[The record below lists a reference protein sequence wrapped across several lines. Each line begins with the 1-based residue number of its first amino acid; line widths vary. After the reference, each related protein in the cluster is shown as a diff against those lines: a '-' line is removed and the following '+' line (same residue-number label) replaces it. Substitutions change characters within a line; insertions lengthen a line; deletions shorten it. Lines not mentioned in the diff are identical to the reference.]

1 MFLILMKN
9 YFFLLLFILTFSTS
23 FQAFSQ
29 KVKNRIE
36 PGIMYS
42 AGDSLYAPRYGFT
55 SKVPNGWVGT
65 LPRET
70 EVFLLNLSTG
80 QFGEIFVFGRPTVDL
95 NQLSEEWKAGVDV
108 TETIRLQA
116 IDPQISDNMLSSEA
130 MAVGNFIPT
139 KKRAFAAIRCGGT
152 GTCIT
157 VLAVSQEDNF
167 DKVSKAAEEFLA
179 NATFN
184 TPREIDPY
192 EDFDWKEFLSNKL
205 LIVYNDFQGGNQST
219 RVNFCEDG
227 SFSAKVKKKGIMK
240 EFNPQYKGNMV
251 GSWSVESNNS
261 EAVLNLT
268 FSKKDLAP
276 LTFQLKFEDE
286 ELYVNEER
294 FYASRSEK
302 CN

>member
-1 MFLILMKN
+1 MKKN
-9 YFFLLLFILTFSTS
+9 LFLLLFISTFFNS
-23 FQAFSQ
+23 FLAFSQ
-29 KVKNRIE
+29 KAKNRIK

-42 AGDSLYAPRYGFT
+42 SGDLLYAPRFGFT

-80 QFGEIFVFGRPTVDL
+80 QFGEIFVFGRPSIDL
-95 NQLSEEWKAGVDV
+95 NKLSEEWKTGVDV

-116 IDPQISDNMLSSEA
+116 IDPQLSDNMLSSEA
-130 MAVGNFIPT
+130 KAVGNFIPT
-139 KKRAFAAIRCGGT
+139 KKRAFAAVRCGGA

-157 VLAVSQEDNF
+157 VLAVSQDDNF
-167 DKVSKAAEEFLA
+167 EEVSKAAKEFLA
-179 NATFN
+179 NATFD

-192 EDFDWKEFLSNKL
+192 EDFDWKEFLSNKM

-219 RVNFCEDG
+219 RVNFCGDG
-227 SFSAKVKKKGIMK
+227 SFNAKVKKKGIMK
-240 EFNPQYKGNMV
+240 DFNPEYKGNMV
-251 GSWSVESNNS
+251 GTWSVESNNV
-261 EAVLNLT
+261 EAVVSLT
-268 FSKKDLAP
+268 FSKKDLSP
-276 LTFQLKFEDE
+276 LTVQMKFKDE